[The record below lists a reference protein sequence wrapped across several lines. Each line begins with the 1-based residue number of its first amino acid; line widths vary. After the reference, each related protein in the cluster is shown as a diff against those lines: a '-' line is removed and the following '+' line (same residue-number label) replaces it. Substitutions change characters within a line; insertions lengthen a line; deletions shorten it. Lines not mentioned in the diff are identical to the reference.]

1 MKPHEVFA
9 TNVCAATSNCEYI
22 RAQAQPTYGGITM
35 QEMQELQAPQAGAP
49 APAARPGIHFLIAD
63 RSAKGREAIQTWVRR
78 YPEFKQ
84 PAARWV
90 GSRFEFIAHVR
101 EPHATGMTY
110 IAYDLKAAKRT
121 LCEGIAERAHVCGGF
136 GEWLIGLSPEHE
148 AALMRRLEELAGR
161 YDKAA

>member
-1 MKPHEVFA
+1 M
-9 TNVCAATSNCEYI
+9 
-22 RAQAQPTYGGITM
+22 QQM
-35 QEMQELQAPQAGAP
+35 QEAQEPAAV
-49 APAARPGIHFLIAD
+49 APAAATRPGIHFLIAD
-63 RSAKGREAIQTWVRR
+63 RSPKGREAIQTWVRR

-136 GEWLIGLSPEHE
+136 GEWLIGLAPAHE
-148 AALMRRLEELAGR
+148 VALMRRLEELAAR
-161 YDKAA
+161 HDQAA